1 MGKKPSVP
9 TYNVGDAIKEQNRL
23 NQAAGLQQYAN
34 VNSPLGGYAIS
45 VDPQT
50 GKLTINKNLSDN
62 SLMAQQQQLNTLA
75 AYNIDPT
82 NAEQAYY
89 DAQMAYLAP
98 QLQRQVART
107 ESGLTNRGIALG
119 SNAWNEATGDMY
131 DAQNQTLAG
140 LANNALGAG
149 QTFQQNTL
157 GNAATLGGQIYD
169 PSMVTGAGGAGLYD
183 TYDKKYQN
191 QVDLYKTNMARYNA
205 RQQAWTQALNPLGSM
220 SGSMLG
226 GSNWFGDNG
235 NTTSNGNYITDI
247 NGNIIGTAGGYGIY
261 NG

>member
-1 MGKKPSVP
+1 MGKKPSAP
-9 TYNVGDAIKEQNRL
+9 TYNKQLALQEQQRL

-62 SLMAQQQQLNTLA
+62 SLAALEAQYRTLGS
-75 AYNIDPT
+75 YNIDPT
-82 NAEQAYY
+82 ATEQAYY
-89 DAQMAYLAP
+89 DAQMAYLQP
-98 QLQRQVART
+98 QMQRQVART

-131 DAQNQTLAG
+131 DMQNQALNA
-140 LANNALGAG
+140 LSNSALGAG
-149 QTFQQNTL
+149 QTFQANTL
-157 GNAATLGGQIYD
+157 TNAANLGGQIYD
-169 PSMVTGAGGAGLYD
+169 PSMVSGAQGAGLYN
-183 TYDKKYQN
+183 TYDQKYQN
-191 QVDLYKTNMARYNA
+191 DVAIYKTKLGDYNSLQSLLFPNVGSILGMAGGA
-205 RQQAWTQALNPLGSM
+205 MA
-220 SGSMLG
+220 SGSG
-226 GSNWFGDNG
+226 GG
-235 NTTSNGNYITDI
+235 NTTSTGNYIRDI